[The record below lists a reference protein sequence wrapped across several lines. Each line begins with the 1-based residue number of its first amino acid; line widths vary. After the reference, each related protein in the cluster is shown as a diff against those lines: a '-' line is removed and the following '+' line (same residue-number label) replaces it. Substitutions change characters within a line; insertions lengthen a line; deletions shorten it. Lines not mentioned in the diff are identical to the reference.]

1 MQPASPGPGPEI
13 QLEQA
18 FSFPGPPSGQ
28 SWHSHALVGPCF
40 PQLELAGYPP
50 LWRFLVDHMISGIR
64 GEFERY
70 HSVAEGALTQMGDD
84 AFFHAPDAD
93 ANSAAILVKHMA
105 GNLRSRWT
113 DFLTTDGEKP
123 DRDRDSEFEL
133 TAEDTREKLMTRWSA
148 GWQLVFDELG
158 RLNDMDLG
166 REVYIRGQPLSVSAA
181 LVRQLAHAVY
191 HVGQIV
197 TLARQQAG
205 SWQSLSVPRGGSEA
219 FNERMRKG

>member
-1 MQPASPGPGPEI
+1 MLSCAPRTLLPPARTGRDT
-13 QLEQA
+13 
-18 FSFPGPPSGQ
+18 PP
-28 SWHSHALVGPCF
+28 
-40 PQLELAGYPP
+40 
-50 LWRFLVDHMISGIR
+50 WRFLVDHTISGIR
-64 GEFERY
+64 DEFERY
-70 HSVAEGALTQMGDD
+70 YRVAEGALTQMGDD
-84 AFFHAPDAD
+84 AFFHAPDAN

-105 GNLRSRWT
+105 GNLKSRWT

-133 TAEDTREKLMTRWSA
+133 TPSDTRESLMTRWSA

-181 LVRQLAHAVY
+181 LLRQLAHAVY

-197 TLARQQAG
+197 TLARQQAE